1 MKNLETSRKVILFLL
16 ITSFM
21 ISFAEA
27 IILSYFGVIVGEIRI
42 SQSVQI
48 SKDRVKWL
56 TCTTRTGEGCTLRD
70 QISGVAGD
78 EIYLSY
84 YIKNNANEEA
94 KIGIDDS
101 NSPVELDE
109 LSIAV
114 VDVNKKCD
122 DVMSYEDI
130 LGSSGPYLTVIQ
142 GKTTMKVCE
151 RLRFKVNSL
160 PNAYTLT
167 LIVLPQGR

>member
-1 MKNLETSRKVILFLL
+1 MKNPGTSRKVILFLL

-48 SKDRVKWL
+48 SKDRVRWL

-70 QISGVAGD
+70 QISGVAGE
-78 EIYLSY
+78 EIYLAY
-84 YIKNNANEEA
+84 YIRNNANEEI
-94 KIGIDDS
+94 KVGIDDS
-101 NSPVELDE
+101 NSPIELDE
-109 LSIAV
+109 LSVAV
-114 VDVNKKCD
+114 VDVNRKCG
-122 DVMSYEDI
+122 DVMSYKSI
-130 LGSSGPYLTVIQ
+130 LGSSGPHSIVIQ

-160 PNAYTLT
+160 PNVYTLT
-167 LIVLPQGR
+167 LIILPQSR